1 LLREYALAFVI
12 LDESQVF
19 RIPALNR
26 FAPLILAIALFMEQ
40 MDSTV
45 IATSLP
51 AIARDLNVGPIT
63 LKLAMTAYLVSLG
76 IFIPLSGWAADKFGA
91 KRIFIGA
98 IVVFMAGSI
107 FCAMSNS
114 LIAFVL
120 ARFFQGLGGSMT
132 TPVGRAI
139 LLRSTKK
146 TELISAM
153 AMFTIPGVIGPLVG
167 PPVGGFITTYFS
179 WEWIFLINV
188 PIGILG
194 VILSWIFLPE
204 ITSAPPPRADVRGF
218 ILSGIGAAGIVFGL
232 SVVSLR
238 ALPPAVGFAAVV
250 IGAVSLFLF
259 VRHARRHPHPVLDLD
274 LFKIDTFRTCVISG
288 TIFRIAMGAVPFLL
302 PLMLQ
307 LGFGLTP
314 FHSGMI
320 TFIAAG
326 GALFTKFAARKV
338 FTRFGFRRTLLV
350 AASVSAFGTAANS
363 LFFPDTPYLAMISI
377 LFFAG
382 FVRSFFFTGI
392 NILGFAD
399 IEQNQTTHAT
409 ALNAVIQQISG
420 ALGVAFAGIILEIYS
435 FTTSEGLTISA
446 FHIAFLCVAVL
457 NVIAAFPISRLP
469 ANTGSAISGHGGR
482 RIEKIEEELEKA

>member
-1 LLREYALAFVI
+1 V
-12 LDESQVF
+12 
-19 RIPALNR
+19 NR
-26 FAPLILAIALFMEQ
+26 FAPFILAIALFMEQ

-51 AIARDLNVGPIT
+51 AIARDLDVGPIT
-63 LKLAMTAYLVSLG
+63 LKLAMTSYLVALG
-76 IFIPLSGWAADKFGA
+76 VFIPLSGWAADKFGA
-91 KRIFIGA
+91 KRIFISA
-98 IVVFMAGSI
+98 IIVFMVGSI
-107 FCAMSNS
+107 LCAMSNS

-120 ARFFQGLGGSMT
+120 SRFLQGMGGSMT

-146 TELISAM
+146 SDLISAM

-167 PPVGGFITTYFS
+167 PPIGGFITTFFS
-179 WEWIFLINV
+179 WEWIFLINI
-188 PIGILG
+188 PIGIIG
-194 VILSWIFLPE
+194 VALSAIYLPRIE
-204 ITSAPPPRADVRGF
+204 SAAPPPADIVGF
-218 ILSGIGAAGIVFGL
+218 VLSGIGAAGFVFGL
-232 SVVSLR
+232 SVVSLP
-238 ALPPAVGFAAVV
+238 ALPPAVGIAAV
-250 IGAVSLFLF
+250 AVGSLSMLLF

-274 LFKIDTFRTCVISG
+274 LFKIDTFRVCVTSG

-307 LGFGLTP
+307 LGFGLSA

-320 TFIAAG
+320 TFVAAG

-350 AASVSAFGTAANS
+350 AACLSAVGTASNS
-363 LFFPDTPYLAMISI
+363 MFFADTPYLVLIGV
-377 LFFAG
+377 LFFTG

-399 IEQNQTTHAT
+399 IEQNQTSHAT

-420 ALGVAFAGIILEIYS
+420 ALGVAFAGIILEIH
-435 FTTSEGLTISA
+435 GMLTGEALGVSS

-457 NVIAAFPISRLP
+457 NVLAAIPISRLP
-469 ANTGSAISGHGGR
+469 GNAGSSVSGHQLA
-482 RIEKIEEELEKA
+482 KIEEKLEEA